1 MKSSLVSRV
10 LTGVVA
16 IPLVLGLLYLAHRFS
31 LTWLVGILLSAV
43 ALVAGWEYLGLVERL
58 GIHPPREL
66 LLGATPL
73 FLLLAGMWEG
83 TYALVLGWAV
93 AYLTVIYSFFRR
105 GHLEGF
111 LTSLVS
117 IFGFIYIPGL
127 LSFFYLL
134 FRQDLFLAYHF
145 LFIVWGYDTGAFFV
159 GTLFGKHQLLPRIS
173 LAKTWEG
180 VLGGLA
186 LAVVGAA
193 LYPRFLGDLGHWAPH
208 IVALGVLVGA
218 FVQLGDL
225 FESLLKRAAGV
236 KDSGNIFPGHGGMLD
251 RIDGLLASI
260 PVYYFYVRFIIGLL
274 Q

>member
-1 MKSSLVSRV
+1 MKSSLVDRV

-16 IPLVLGLLYLAHRFS
+16 IPLVLGLFYLAHRFS
-31 LTWLVGILLSAV
+31 LPWLVGILLSAV
-43 ALVAGWEYLGLVERL
+43 ALVAGWEYLELVERL
-58 GIHPPREL
+58 GICPPREL

-73 FLLLAGMWEG
+73 YLLLAGLWEG
-83 TYALVLGWAV
+83 TYALVLGWGV

-105 GHLEGF
+105 GYREGF
-111 LTSLVS
+111 LTSLAS

-134 FRQDLFLAYHF
+134 FRADLFLVYHF
-145 LFIVWGYDTGAFFV
+145 LFIVWGYDTGAFFA

-180 VLGGLA
+180 VVGGLI
-186 LAVVGAA
+186 LATVGAA

-208 IVALGVLVGA
+208 ILALGVSVGA

-236 KDSGNIFPGHGGMLD
+236 KDSGRIFPGHGGMLD
-251 RIDGLLASI
+251 RIDGILASI
-260 PVYYFYVRFIIGLL
+260 PVYYFYVRFILGLL
-274 Q
+274 P